1 MKMVKII
8 CYFFLKTNLTNFLL
22 EPDNKPEPPIIKGKT
37 DTTMTVQLNS
47 VINNNG
53 PVTAYQVIVMEESD
67 KIGFQPESLTTYYK
81 AKKDGL
87 HYYIAAELEPK
98 DLDQDFVIGNNLR
111 YGHYYN
117 APLDPNKNYKVA
129 LSLISRLNDTTKTVY
144 SEPNASNDVIL
155 INIGEEDAPDS
166 SPIVIALS
174 VAIAVLS
181 CALLAGLV
189 GFLFLRKRVV
199 NHRQRL
205 TDNQELTMQGPMIEV
220 ENNGYIP
227 EEERQPVNHYRSLK
241 QKVKTFPLHLIHMVD
256 DNILGIGRFGNV
268 MEGSIQ
274 DVGGV
279 AVYEIKDR
287 SLSPQYKR
295 DMLKDLDLLI
305 RAEVH
310 SNIMTLI
317 GTSESLESVYVAL
330 EYPLVDLK
338 NLLLESR
345 VTSAGRFSKLL
356 ERQVF
361 SILIGIAEGMDHLQ
375 TKKIVHKKLCARNIK
390 VGDGFIPK
398 IFGFGLQ
405 QYYRQNW
412 PDPTRWTAV
421 EVFRNLPHTSKS
433 DVWSFAC
440 LFWEICTLG

>member
-1 MKMVKII
+1 MYI
-8 CYFFLKTNLTNFLL
+8 LLLL
-22 EPDNKPEPPIIKGKT
+22 EPDNKPEPPIINEKT
-37 DTTMTVQLNS
+37 ETTMTVKLNS

-53 PVTAYQVIVMEESD
+53 PVTAYQVIIMEESD
-67 KIGFQPESLTTYYK
+67 KIGFQPETLSNYYK

-87 HYYIAAELEPK
+87 HYYITAELEPK
-98 DLDQDFVIGNNLR
+98 DLDKNFVIGDGLH
-111 YGHYYN
+111 YGHFYN
-117 APLDPNKNYKVA
+117 APLDPEKNYKVA
-129 LSLISRLNDTTKTVY
+129 LSLISRLNDTKKSAY
-144 SEPNASNDVIL
+144 SEPNASDDVIL
-155 INIGEEDAPDS
+155 FDVGEDDAPDS
-166 SPIVIALS
+166 SPVVIALS
-174 VAIAVLS
+174 VAIALLS

-199 NHRQRL
+199 NNRQRL

-227 EEERQPVNHYRSLK
+227 EDERQPVNHYRNLK
-241 QKVKTFPLHLIHMVD
+241 QKMKTFPLHLLHAD
-256 DNILGIGRFGNV
+256 GDNVLGMGRFGSV
-268 MEGSIQ
+268 VEGSIQ
-274 DVGGV
+274 DVGAV

-287 SLSPQYKR
+287 SLSPGHKR

-305 RAEVH
+305 RAETH
-310 SNIMTLI
+310 DNILTLV
-317 GTSESLESVYVAL
+317 GTSESLESLYVAL

-338 NLLLESR
+338 SLLLESR
-345 VTSAGRFSKLL
+345 VASGGRFSKLL

-361 SILIGIAEGMDHLQ
+361 SILIGVAEGMDYLQ

-390 VGDGFIPK
+390 VGDGFEPK

-440 LFWEICTLG
+440 LFWEICTLGKHFY

>member
-1 MKMVKII
+1 MFCFVNITLHGRVLI
-8 CYFFLKTNLTNFLL
+8 FRFCVL
-22 EPDNKPEPPIIKGKT
+22 EPDNRPEPPVIKEKG
-37 DTTMTVQLNS
+37 DTTMTVKLNS
-47 VINNNG
+47 IINNNG

-67 KIGFQPESLTTYYK
+67 KVGFQPEGLTTYHK
-81 AKKDGL
+81 AKNDGL
-87 HYYIAAELEPK
+87 HYYVAAELEPK
-98 DLDQDFVIGNNLR
+98 DLDKNFVVGDGHH

-117 APLDPNKNYKVA
+117 APLDPEKDYKIA
-129 LSLISRLNDTTKTVY
+129 LSLISRLNDTTKSSY
-144 SEPNASNDVIL
+144 SEPNASDDVIL
-155 INIGEEDAPDS
+155 FDISEENAPDS
-166 SPIVIALS
+166 SPVVIALS
-174 VAIAVLS
+174 VAIALLS

-227 EEERQPVNHYRSLK
+227 EEERQPVNHYKNLK
-241 QKVKTFPLHLIHMVD
+241 QKVKTFPMHLMHVD
-256 DNILGIGRFGNV
+256 HENVLGTGRFGNV
-268 MEGSIQ
+268 VEGSIQ
-274 DVGGV
+274 DVGAV
-279 AVYEIKDR
+279 AVYEVQDR
-287 SLSPQYKR
+287 SLLPRQKR
-295 DMLKDLDLLI
+295 EMLKDLDLLI
-305 RAEVH
+305 RAEKH
-310 SNIMTLI
+310 SNILTLV
-317 GTSESLESVYVAL
+317 GTSETLESVYVAL
-330 EYPLVDLK
+330 ECPVIDLK
-338 NLLLESR
+338 TLLLESR
-345 VTSAGRFSKLL
+345 VASTGRFSKIL

-390 VGDGFIPK
+390 ISDGFIPK